1 VALEQKDWSEH
12 LFCGA
17 SGYVGIFP
25 RILSSLW
32 TIGYVHILKPPGE
45 AAILNKQF
53 FLDVN

>member
-1 VALEQKDWSEH
+1 MALEQKDWSEH